1 MEESAE
7 SKLPIAD
14 TGRPTIDQ
22 YEELIEK
29 LEHLAESLGTARD
42 LQTVFRSLRH
52 FVQAATNSD
61 GMMILLFDAEARIF
75 HPGYA
80 WGDDE
85 EPNVAELP
93 TIPLGTGPNS
103 QAVLTRQT
111 VVTDDYIRRMEGHP
125 GVIIGEDPRR
135 PNSSLVA
142 PMSFMGRVLGTVQVQ
157 SYRRHAYEKQHATA
171 MRMAANLAA
180 VAIENVRMIERD
192 RRREETLVQSQKM
205 EAIGRLAGG
214 VAHDF
219 NNLLTVIAGY
229 SDFALGRVGDDREMR
244 AELQQI
250 KDAGERARMLTRQL
264 LAFSRKQVLQPAP
277 VNMNTAVTEM
287 GRMLRRLIGED
298 VELALDLESSLNH
311 VMADPGQIEQVVV
324 NLAVN
329 ARDAMPEGGRLL
341 IRTANVEID
350 GAYESGHAGAKAG
363 AHVLLE
369 MTDTGCGMDAETREH
384 LFEPFFTTKE
394 EGKGT
399 GLGLATVYGIVQQSG
414 GWIEVHSAPK
424 LGATFCVFL
433 PRLAV
438 VPKALDHTRK
448 PNDARGGSETLLLV
462 EDDDKVRKLAAAI
475 LRLKGYL
482 VLEAASPEV
491 AVEVCRA
498 PELEID
504 LVLTDVVMPKMSG
517 SKLVQALLAERP
529 ALKVLY
535 MSGYNE
541 DAIVRHGVSDEG
553 IAFLPKPFTPD
564 QLARKVRETLDAG

>member
-1 MEESAE
+1 MKHRDVEPESPAAPLRPAGLRVLLVE
-7 SKLPIAD
+7 DDANDAALLLRELKRLGYDTTWERVETREAMGLALERDWDLIVSDYSLP
-14 TGRPTIDQ
+14 R
-22 YEELIEK
+22 
-29 LEHLAESLGTARD
+29 
-42 LQTVFRSLRH
+42 
-52 FVQAATNSD
+52 
-61 GMMILLFDAEARIF
+61 FDALDALDLCRERGIDLPFIIVSGTIEEEEAVESMRLGAHDFITKGRLARLG
-75 HPGYA
+75 PAIVRGLRERA
-80 WGDDE
+80 ERRALKRAE
-85 EPNVAELP
+85 ERL
-93 TIPLGTGPNS
+93 
-103 QAVLTRQT
+103 RQ
-111 VVTDDYIRRMEGHP
+111 G
-125 GVIIGEDPRR
+125 
-135 PNSSLVA
+135 
-142 PMSFMGRVLGTVQVQ
+142 
-157 SYRRHAYEKQHATA
+157 
-171 MRMAANLAA
+171 
-180 VAIENVRMIERD
+180 
-192 RRREETLVQSQKM
+192 QKM
-205 EAIGRLAGG
+205 EAIGQLAGG